1 MLLIFTSKQKY
12 CFNYCMLIISAYIYV
27 EVFEKVAS
35 PSVRGRGVLG
45 CKHRLGKH
53 VVISLCDKKGK
64 EALLLQSC
72 ADKLGTLV
80 EVDSQESQPR
90 REQRGV

>member
-1 MLLIFTSKQKY
+1 
-12 CFNYCMLIISAYIYV
+12 MLIISAYIYV
-27 EVFEKVAS
+27 EVFEKAAS

-53 VVISLCDKKGK
+53 VVISLCVKKGK

-72 ADKLGTLV
+72 ADNRERLWK
-80 EVDSQESQPR
+80 SIR
-90 REQRGV
+90 RNPSHGGSSVV